1 MPWLGT
7 LQPKPQSN
15 AMQISR
21 QLNDSIGQVFSL
33 WQLGQKMKLQS
44 GILDAVRGGMD
55 PQEAI
60 LAATE
65 GQSGMLSPDLMRL
78 AMGGQMGGGQSN
90 TGLLRFADDDYTQG
104 MSALAAIDRGI
115 YSQRSKPG
123 EERNDLL
130 LDDLVSQRE
139 RAARDADNRRVVYQ
153 EATQGNRL
161 ALTADQMTA
170 EQDRQAAED
179 EAARRRLI
187 DYQDRAAFMQQR
199 DQGVVNVGTPRYAEL
214 AKARG
219 WDQPYQPGAPGGPP
233 SVTPSAPP
241 TPRPKAKAKKKQ
253 LTADSPEA
261 KAIWEESGHNRV
273 KAEQIARQRGYVW

>member
-7 LQPKPQSN
+7 LQQPQSN
-15 AMQISR
+15 AMEISR
-21 QLNDSIGQVFSL
+21 GMNSQIGQMISL

-65 GQSGMLSPDLMRL
+65 GKSGLLSPDMMNI
-78 AMGGQMGGGQSN
+78 AMGRGSDS
-90 TGLLRFADDDYTQG
+90 GLLRFADDDYTQG

-139 RAARDADNRRVVYQ
+139 RA
-153 EATQGNRL
+153 
-161 ALTADQMTA
+161 
-170 EQDRQAAED
+170 
-179 EAARRRLI
+179 
-187 DYQDRAAFMQQR
+187 
-199 DQGVVNVGTPRYAEL
+199 
-214 AKARG
+214 
-219 WDQPYQPGAPGGPP
+219 
-233 SVTPSAPP
+233 
-241 TPRPKAKAKKKQ
+241 
-253 LTADSPEA
+253 
-261 KAIWEESGHNRV
+261 
-273 KAEQIARQRGYVW
+273 